1 MDVEDAMRRPRHEVV
16 LKEDDRVDSSG
27 DEGSCRE
34 EAAAAAAAAT
44 KVGSQRGCQEN
55 DDRRSSSPQHR
66 DSGKQVIVAT
76 KNERTTMEADAKE
89 SSCQKEQDD
98 QLESARAEMGEA
110 RKENQRLKI
119 HLDRVVKDYRTLQ
132 VQFYDIIQQE
142 ETKKSTDTVD
152 DHDQGTEEHEL
163 VSLTLGRISSEPK
176 RDGKNNKTSSQGK
189 NHDEQVKESLSLGSL
204 CTFEASKSATNET
217 LPNPSPVNSF
227 GEPKEEAGETWP
239 PSKAL
244 KTMRGGDDEVPQQNP
259 AKKAR
264 VSVRARCDTP
274 TMNDGCQWRK
284 YGQKIAKGNPCPRAY
299 YRCTVAPSCP
309 VRKQVQRCAEDMSIL
324 TTTYEGTHNHP
335 LPISATAMA
344 STTSAAASMLLS
356 GSSSSS
362 AGTAGFNNSG
372 TIAVD
377 LHGLN
382 YYLSDNSK
390 SKQFYLHNSS
400 LSSSSPYPT
409 ITLDLTSN
417 PSSASSHFNRFTTS
431 SYRPTIQK
439 FASTSLNFGSSDS
452 SNAMPWGNGFLTASG
467 QSHNRINQLG
477 TLNIGRPAM
486 DQSNIYDQFYTQK
499 INDLAAATS
508 QQSLSA
514 DTIAAATKAITAD
527 PSFQSALAAALTS
540 IIGTGT
546 GSSATGVANL
556 GAVNNLVPK
565 SEWGPVS
572 NSFSSS
578 PPNGNPCASYFNKTT
593 SSINSQPAPSS
604 MTMFVP
610 PSLPFSTPTNASASA
625 VDKNDRAN

>member
-34 EAAAAAAAAT
+34 EAPAAAAAAAA

-66 DSGKQVIVAT
+66 DSGKQVIVGT
-76 KNERTTMEADAKE
+76 TNERTTMEADAKE

-98 QLESARAEMGEA
+98 QLESARAEMGEV
-110 RKENQRLKI
+110 RKENQRLKK

-132 VQFYDIIQQE
+132 VQFYEIIQQE

-217 LPNPSPVNSF
+217 LPNPSPENSF

-239 PSKAL
+239 PSKVL

-274 TMNDGCQWRK
+274 T
-284 YGQKIAKGNPCPRAY
+284 
-299 YRCTVAPSCP
+299 
-309 VRKQVQRCAEDMSIL
+309 VR
-324 TTTYEGTHNHP
+324 
-335 LPISATAMA
+335 
-344 STTSAAASMLLS
+344 
-356 GSSSSS
+356 
-362 AGTAGFNNSG
+362 TAGFNNSG

-417 PSSASSHFNRFTTS
+417 PYSSASSHFNRFTTS

-452 SNAMPWGNGFLTASG
+452 SNAMPWGNGFLPASG

-499 INDLAAATS
+499 INDLASATS

-556 GAVNNLVPK
+556 GVVNNLFPK
-565 SEWGPVS
+565 SERGPVT

-578 PPNGNPCASYFNKTT
+578 PPNGNPCANYFNKTT

>member
-1 MDVEDAMRRPRHEVV
+1 MIKMDVEDAMRRPHHEVV
-16 LKEDDRVDSSG
+16 LKEDERVDSSG

-34 EAAAAAAAAT
+34 EAAAAA

-66 DSGKQVIVAT
+66 DSGKQVVVAT
-76 KNERTTMEADAKE
+76 KKERTTMEADAKE

-98 QLESARAEMGEA
+98 QLESARAEMGEV

-119 HLDRVVKDYRTLQ
+119 YLDRMLKDYRTLQ
-132 VQFYDIIQQE
+132 VQFYDAIQQE

-176 RDGKNNKTSSQGK
+176 RDGKNNRTSSQGK
-189 NHDEQVKESLSLGSL
+189 NHDEQAKESLSLGSL
-204 CTFEASKSATNET
+204 CTFEASKSGTNET
-217 LPNPSPVNSF
+217 LPNPSPENSF

-239 PSKAL
+239 PGKVL

-274 TMNDGCQWRK
+274 T
-284 YGQKIAKGNPCPRAY
+284 
-299 YRCTVAPSCP
+299 
-309 VRKQVQRCAEDMSIL
+309 VQRCAEDMSIL

-356 GSSSSS
+356 GSSSSP
-362 AGTAGFNNSG
+362 GTAGFNSSG
-372 TIAVD
+372 NIAVD

-400 LSSSSPYPT
+400 LSSSSTYPT

-417 PSSASSHFNRFTTS
+417 PSSTSSHFNRFTTS

-452 SNAMPWGNGFLTASG
+452 SNAMPWGNGFLPTSG
-467 QSHNRINQLG
+467 QSHNRINHLG
-477 TLNIGRPAM
+477 ALNIGRPAM
-486 DQSNIYDQFYTQK
+486 DQSNIYDQFYMPK
-499 INDLAAATS
+499 INDQAAAPS
-508 QQSLSA
+508 QQSLPA
-514 DTIAAATKAITAD
+514 DAIAAATKAITAD
-527 PSFQSALAAALTS
+527 PSFQSVLAAALTS

-546 GSSATGVANL
+546 GSSATGVPNL
-556 GAVNNLVPK
+556 GVVNNLFPK
-565 SEWGPVS
+565 SERGPVS
-572 NSFSSS
+572 DSFSSS
-578 PPNGNPCASYFNKTT
+578 PPHGNPCASYFNKTT
-593 SSINSQPAPSS
+593 SAINSQPAPSS
-604 MTMFVP
+604 MAMFVP
-610 PSLPFSTPTNASASA
+610 PSLPFSTPTNASASP

>member
-1 MDVEDAMRRPRHEVV
+1 MIKMDVEDAMRRPHHEVV
-16 LKEDDRVDSSG
+16 LTEDERVDSSG

-34 EAAAAAAAAT
+34 EAAAAAAAAA

-66 DSGKQVIVAT
+66 DSGKQVVVAT
-76 KNERTTMEADAKE
+76 KKERTTMEADAKE

-98 QLESARAEMGEA
+98 QLESARAEMGEV

-119 HLDRVVKDYRTLQ
+119 YLDRMMKDYRTLQ

-152 DHDQGTEEHEL
+152 DHDQGTEEQEL

-176 RDGKNNKTSSQGK
+176 RDGKNNRTSSQGK
-189 NHDEQVKESLSLGSL
+189 NHDEQAKESLSLGSL
-204 CTFEASKSATNET
+204 CTFEVSKSGTNET
-217 LPNPSPVNSF
+217 LPNPSPENSF

-239 PSKAL
+239 PGKVL

-274 TMNDGCQWRK
+274 T
-284 YGQKIAKGNPCPRAY
+284 
-299 YRCTVAPSCP
+299 
-309 VRKQVQRCAEDMSIL
+309 VQRCAEDMSIL

-356 GSSSSS
+356 GSSSSP
-362 AGTAGFNNSG
+362 GTAGFNSSG
-372 TIAVD
+372 NIAVD

-400 LSSSSPYPT
+400 LSSSSTYPT

-417 PSSASSHFNRFTTS
+417 PSSTSSHFNRFTTS

-452 SNAMPWGNGFLTASG
+452 SNAMPWGNGFLPTSG
-467 QSHNRINQLG
+467 QSHNRINHLG
-477 TLNIGRPAM
+477 ALNIGRPAM
-486 DQSNIYDQFYTQK
+486 DQSNIYDQFYMPK
-499 INDLAAATS
+499 INDQAAAPS
-508 QQSLSA
+508 QQSLPA
-514 DTIAAATKAITAD
+514 DAIAAATKAITAD
-527 PSFQSALAAALTS
+527 PSFQSVLAAALTS

-546 GSSATGVANL
+546 GSSATGVPNL
-556 GAVNNLVPK
+556 GVVNNLFPK
-565 SEWGPVS
+565 SERGPVS
-572 NSFSSS
+572 DSFSSS
-578 PPNGNPCASYFNKTT
+578 PPHGNPCASYFNKTT
-593 SSINSQPAPSS
+593 SAINSQPAPSS
-604 MTMFVP
+604 MAMFVP
-610 PSLPFSTPTNASASA
+610 PSLPFSTPTNASASP

>member
-1 MDVEDAMRRPRHEVV
+1 MDVEDAMRRPHHEVV
-16 LKEDDRVDSSG
+16 LKEDERVDSSG

-34 EAAAAAAAAT
+34 EAAAAA

-66 DSGKQVIVAT
+66 DSGKQVVVAT
-76 KNERTTMEADAKE
+76 KKERTTMEADAKE

-98 QLESARAEMGEA
+98 QLESARAEMGEV

-119 HLDRVVKDYRTLQ
+119 YLDRMMKDYRTLQ

-152 DHDQGTEEHEL
+152 DHDQGTEEQEL

-176 RDGKNNKTSSQGK
+176 RDGKNNRTSSQGK
-189 NHDEQVKESLSLGSL
+189 NHDEQAKESLSLGSL
-204 CTFEASKSATNET
+204 CTFEASKSGTNET
-217 LPNPSPVNSF
+217 LPNPSPENSF

-239 PSKAL
+239 PGKVL

-356 GSSSSS
+356 GSSSSP
-362 AGTAGFNNSG
+362 GTAGFNSSG
-372 TIAVD
+372 NIAVD

-400 LSSSSPYPT
+400 LSSSSTYPT

-417 PSSASSHFNRFTTS
+417 PSSTSSHFNRFTTS

-452 SNAMPWGNGFLTASG
+452 SNAMPWGNGFLPTSG
-467 QSHNRINQLG
+467 QSHNRINHLG
-477 TLNIGRPAM
+477 ALNIGRPAM
-486 DQSNIYDQFYTQK
+486 DQSNIYDQFYMPK
-499 INDLAAATS
+499 INDQAAAPS
-508 QQSLSA
+508 QQSLPA
-514 DTIAAATKAITAD
+514 DAIAAATKAITAD
-527 PSFQSALAAALTS
+527 PSFQSVLAAALTS

-546 GSSATGVANL
+546 GSSATGVPNL
-556 GAVNNLVPK
+556 GVVNNLFPK
-565 SEWGPVS
+565 SERGPVS
-572 NSFSSS
+572 DSFSSS
-578 PPNGNPCASYFNKTT
+578 PPHGNPCASYFNKTT
-593 SSINSQPAPSS
+593 SAINSQPAPSS
-604 MTMFVP
+604 MAMFVP
-610 PSLPFSTPTNASASA
+610 PSLPFSTPTNASASP